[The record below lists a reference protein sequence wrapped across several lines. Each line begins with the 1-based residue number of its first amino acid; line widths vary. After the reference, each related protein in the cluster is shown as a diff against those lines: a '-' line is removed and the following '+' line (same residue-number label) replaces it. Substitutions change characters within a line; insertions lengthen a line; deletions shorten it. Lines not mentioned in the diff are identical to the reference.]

1 MPPNLKTFLSKYIQK
16 NIFPK
21 TILSQHAFHSISFLF
36 HTSHENIFGF
46 IGKNQLSGTLPTPY
60 DSGARAAFFVE
71 VSYFLYDLT
80 RVSAWDFFP
89 EIAGNRLFF
98 ACKNS
103 YFTQHIK
110 KTRVKN

>member
-1 MPPNLKTFLSKYIQK
+1 MPLNLKTLLSNHFKK

-71 VSYFLYDLT
+71 VSMLLSLRSYAIMT
-80 RVSAWDFFP
+80 RS
-89 EIAGNRLFF
+89 L
-98 ACKNS
+98 NS
-103 YFTQHIK
+103 VRKSYY
-110 KTRVKN
+110 VGM

>member
-71 VSYFLYDLT
+71 VSILFSLRSGSVIT
-80 RVSAWDFFP
+80 R
-89 EIAGNRLFF
+89 
-98 ACKNS
+98 
-103 YFTQHIK
+103 
-110 KTRVKN
+110 